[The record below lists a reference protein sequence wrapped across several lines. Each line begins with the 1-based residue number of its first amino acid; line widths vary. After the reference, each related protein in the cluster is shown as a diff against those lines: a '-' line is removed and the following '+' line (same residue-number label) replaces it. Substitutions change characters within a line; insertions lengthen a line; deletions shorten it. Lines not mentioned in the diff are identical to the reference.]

1 MLRGILL
8 GLCLVALLTAAAFV
22 LIPRGGGVGHPGLS
36 PKPIAVRP
44 ERSAAAPPVPRA
56 PPAPRFDIVSVAPD
70 GTAVIAGR
78 AAPGSLVQVFDG
90 SEKLGE
96 VVADQRGEWVLIPAR
111 PLAGGGRRLTLR
123 SATREGLT
131 VASAETVAVTVPSAA
146 PAAAAPSAAAASAAH
161 AYVVHRGNTLWQI
174 ARHYLGAGIHYLA
187 IYSANLGHIRNPD
200 LIYPGQ
206 TVKLPK
212 S

>member
-1 MLRGILL
+1 VLRGILL
-8 GLCLVALLTAAAFV
+8 GLCLVALLAAAAFV
-22 LIPRGGGVGHPGLS
+22 LIPRGGGADHASLS
-36 PKPIAVRP
+36 PKPIAARP
-44 ERSAAAPPVPRA
+44 ERSAAVASAPA
-56 PPAPRFDIVSVAPD
+56 APRFDIVSVAPD

-90 SEKLGE
+90 GEKLGE
-96 VVADQRGEWVLIPAR
+96 VVADQRGEWVLIPAQ

-123 SATREGLT
+123 STTGKGLT
-131 VASAETVAVTVPSAA
+131 VASAETVAVTVPHAA
-146 PAAAAPSAAAASAAH
+146 PAAVPRAPAAH
-161 AYVVHRGNTLWQI
+161 AYVVQRGNTLWQI
-174 ARHYLGAGIHYLA
+174 ARRFFGAGIHYLA